1 MKLEKIINEWLQFKK
16 ISIKESSYFRYVY
29 IINQYILPYFNDTD
43 MEQLVGYDFNIY
55 VENLL
60 KFLSPTSAKNT
71 LGIFKSAYAKLKK
84 NQIIIEN

>member
-1 MKLEKIINEWLQFKK
+1 MKLETIINEWLQFKK

-55 VENLL
+55 VENLPY
-60 KFLSPTSAKNT
+60 FDT
-71 LGIFKSAYAKLKK
+71 L
-84 NQIIIEN
+84 